1 MATYTIFATDGGI
14 AATGLTPTVTHIRG
28 ADGTAAGI
36 SAPTVEEIDSVNAPG
51 HYRFAAVPTK
61 RTVLTVDLG
70 AGLANAERYVP
81 LTIDPSDFSASE
93 TRLARLDTDI
103 AAQVWNALASSFSTS
118 NSMGMLLRIIAG
130 LSHRNY
136 RVVPTYNDNREVTAA
151 TIKLYPS
158 SADTDAD
165 TNAFATFTISAT
177 YADAGNGDVMTLF
190 KAKGP

>member
-1 MATYTIFATDGGI
+1 METYTIFATDSGTP
-14 AATGLTPTVTHIRG
+14 ATGLTPTITHMRG

-36 SAPTVEEIDSVNAPG
+36 SVPAVAEIDAINAPG
-51 HYRFAAVPTK
+51 WYRFSASPTK

-70 AGLANAERYVP
+70 ASLADAERYVP
-81 LTIDPSDFSASE
+81 MTIDPSDFAASE

-103 AAQVWNALASSFSTS
+103 AAQVWNALASSFSTA

-136 RVVPTYNDNREVTAA
+136 RVTPTYNDSREVTAA

-165 TNAFATFTISAT
+165 TNAFATFTVSAT